1 MLHKIRQTLYFKT
14 LSPVSVTTGEKF
26 SPYSDFVLEGKQ
38 IIYIDKAKL
47 KTIFENH
54 PNRDNLIDHYVEGV
68 VSGMDN
74 NRSRFD
80 LKKYLR
86 NFLKVEPTEITLR
99 KHSAFIKE
107 ERKII
112 VSEILKNPH
121 FQPYIP
127 GSSLKGACK
136 TALLYDWLKNN
147 PKGQNWLNNLVKNL
161 YDFRSKAESDLQ
173 KEMQNYKIAFSDSS
187 VLPMECMSIYQ
198 ITRLNLKEGKTK
210 EKGIPQLVEA
220 INKDYTFSAEFRSE
234 NEQEENFTLNDL
246 FRVFAQFSRDANQRD
261 IEMLSQIKK
270 PNETTKKLLL
280 FYEEIQEKLEN
291 NQTCFKIGSGKGYFF
306 NSVGLAVYHYDKK
319 KFAEFLQVFRPAQ
332 KKINDAQN
340 FPITR
345 VIDAFEATP
354 WGWLQVDTQPFAAS
368 SKTQPSETQTQSI
381 EPQTLQS
388 QSTEPT
394 PEIRADYLKPGTKL
408 KKGASIDAIVVQSG
422 KPNKVK
428 LMIAPENEP
437 VFELRGYSSPLEVGS
452 ILICT
457 IEYNEKKNQIL
468 DVIFKKLK

>member
-1 MLHKIRQTLYFKT
+1 MPNYRLYFKT

-26 SPYSDFVLEGKQ
+26 SPYSDFIIEGKQ
-38 IIYIDKAKL
+38 IIFIDKAKL

-54 PNRDNLIDHYVEGV
+54 ANRDNLIDQYVEGV

-80 LKKYLR
+80 LKDYLR
-86 NFLKVEPTEITLR
+86 NSLKVELSEITLR
-99 KHSAFIKE
+99 KHLAFIRG
-107 ERKII
+107 ERRII
-112 VSEILKNPH
+112 VNEILKNPH

-136 TALLYDWLKNN
+136 TALLYDWLKNKSEGN
-147 PKGQNWLNNLVKNL
+147 KWLANFVQNLERN
-161 YDFRSKAESDLQ
+161 RGKAEKELQ
-173 KEMQNYKIAFSDSS
+173 EQMQTYKIAFSDSS
-187 VLPMECMSIYQ
+187 FLPVECINVCQ
-198 ITRLNLKEGKTK
+198 VVRLNLKTQS
-210 EKGIPQLVEA
+210 KGIPQIVEA
-220 INKDYTFSAEFRSE
+220 ISKNYTFSAEFGFHSE
-234 NEQEENFTLNDL
+234 NEKEENFTLNDL
-246 FRVFAQFSRDANQRD
+246 FRVLAQFSKDANQRD
-261 IEMLSQIKK
+261 IEMLSQVKS
-270 PNETTKKLLL
+270 PNEPTKNLLS
-280 FYEEIQEKLEN
+280 FYEKIQEKLEN

-319 KFAEFLQVFRPAQ
+319 KFAKFLQVFRPAQ

-354 WGWLQVDTQPFAAS
+354 WGWLQVDTQPFAES
-368 SKTQPSETQTQSI
+368 NKTQPSETQTQSI

-437 VFELRGYSSPLEVGS
+437 VFELRGYSSPLEVGT
-452 ILICT
+452 ILIC
-457 IEYNEKKNQIL
+457 QIAQL
-468 DVIFKKLK
+468 SGRGEILAVSFTKFKK